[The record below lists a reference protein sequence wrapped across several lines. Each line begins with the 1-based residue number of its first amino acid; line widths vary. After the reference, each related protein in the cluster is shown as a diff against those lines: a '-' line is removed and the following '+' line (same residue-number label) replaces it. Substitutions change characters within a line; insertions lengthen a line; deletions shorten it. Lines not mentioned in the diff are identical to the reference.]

1 MEATGNGDMFSRIA
15 RSYDALNR
23 LLSLGSDLRWRRI
36 LVRRTAALPGARLL
50 DACAGTAE
58 LAIGLATSYPEASVV
73 GVDASEGMLAIAR
86 RKVREKGL
94 AGRIALLRAD
104 VLQLPFPDC
113 AFDAAVVAFGLRN
126 ISDRQRGVRELIRA
140 VRPGGKLL
148 VLEFAPPPSSFSG
161 VLFRFCLSRV
171 IPAIGEFV
179 SGEPRAYRY
188 LHASVAGFLKPAE
201 VVSLLRGQGLRAV
214 RALPLTAGIT
224 CLFTAEKPS

>member
-86 RKVREKGL
+86 RKVREKG
-94 AGRIALLRAD
+94 
-104 VLQLPFPDC
+104 
-113 AFDAAVVAFGLRN
+113 
-126 ISDRQRGVRELIRA
+126 EIRA
-140 VRPGGKLL
+140 RAWFASGLL
-148 VLEFAPPPSSFSG
+148 
-161 VLFRFCLSRV
+161 
-171 IPAIGEFV
+171 I
-179 SGEPRAYRY
+179 
-188 LHASVAGFLKPAE
+188 
-201 VVSLLRGQGLRAV
+201 
-214 RALPLTAGIT
+214 IT
-224 CLFTAEKPS
+224 S

>member
-36 LVRRTAALPGARLL
+36 LVRRTAALPAARLL

-94 AGRIALLRAD
+94 AGRIALLQAD

-126 ISDRQRGVRELIRA
+126 ISDRQRGVRELVRV
-140 VRPGGKLL
+140 VRPGGRLL
-148 VLEFAPPPSSFSG
+148 VLEFAPPASSFSG
-161 VLFRFCLSRV
+161 VLFWFYLSRV
-171 IPAIGEFV
+171 IPAIGGFV

-188 LHASVAGFLKPAE
+188 LHASVVGFLKPAE
-201 VVSLLRGQGLRAV
+201 VVSLLHGQGLRAV
-214 RALPLTAGIT
+214 RTLPLTAGIA
-224 CLFTAEKPS
+224 CLFTAERPS